1 MRAKRLQ
8 DLQEGWRARL
18 ARHRSLGLLFR
29 LADSLFETPILTIPQ
44 AQSLLGVAYN
54 TAKVN
59 IDKLGAA
66 GILRQKGE
74 SPYEKT
80 FYAPDIWEIIA

>member
-66 GILRQKGE
+66 
-74 SPYEKT
+74 
-80 FYAPDIWEIIA
+80 